1 MIAYFSIYIH
11 VSITDS
17 RVVGD
22 WLKKENNEIWE

>member
-1 MIAYFSIYIH
+1 MIAHFSIYIH

-17 RVVGD
+17 RVVDD